1 MEPFSIR
8 LREGFAIVIEILTKA
23 PDFTAYAYADG
34 AFRALSL
41 GDFRG
46 GWVVLFFYPR
56 DFSYVC
62 PTEIMEL
69 ERRLPEFE
77 ALGFKAVGISCD
89 SEFSHR
95 AWARELG
102 VTELP
107 LAADFEKQISRSYGV
122 LLEGGFPA
130 RATIVI
136 DPEGIVRHVSV
147 NPPETG
153 RSIAELLRIA
163 EALKLG
169 AMTPVEWHRGE
180 PTLEED

>member
-1 MEPFSIR
+1 M
-8 LREGFAIVIEILTKA
+8 IELLSPA
-23 PDFTAYAYADG
+23 PDFTAYAYAEG
-34 AFRALSL
+34 TFRTVSL
-41 GDFRG
+41 EELRG
-46 GWVVLFFYPR
+46 GWAVLFFYPR

-69 ERRLPEFE
+69 ARRLPEFE
-77 ALGFKAVGISCD
+77 ALGFKVLAISCD

-102 VTELP
+102 VEGLP
-107 LAADFEKQISRSYGV
+107 LVADFEKRISLAYGV

-130 RATIVI
+130 RATFVI